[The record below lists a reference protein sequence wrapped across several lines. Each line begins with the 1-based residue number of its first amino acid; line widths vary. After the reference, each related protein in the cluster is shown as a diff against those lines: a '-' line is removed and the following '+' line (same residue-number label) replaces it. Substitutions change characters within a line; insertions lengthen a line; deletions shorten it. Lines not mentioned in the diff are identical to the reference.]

1 MDMQLVDEVNEYLS
15 VKGVRD
21 WSLGLAHLKALCT
34 YYMPFFICLACYVFS
49 NLFIYAGIA
58 AGMGT
63 EFRRICLPVCLSDC
77 LYSNR
82 KMT

>member
-1 MDMQLVDEVNEYLS
+1 MDMQLVDEVSEYLS

-34 YYMPFFICLACYVFS
+34 YYMPFCIRLACYVFS

-58 AGMGT
+58 AGVGT
-63 EFRRICLPVCLSDC
+63 EFSRVCLPVCLFVC